1 MQNMKQY
8 NGILVPLVTPFN
20 EKGKIDRPHFEKMIE
35 GILTYDCHPFVIGT
49 TGEGLSIGERERQ
62 EVIAILAGFNR
73 TGVTLYASV
82 SDVCH
87 QVMIE
92 RAKRYAD
99 EGVHVMVAHLPPH
112 YTLSPSGMHI
122 WFETLADQSPR
133 PVMLY
138 NIPSTTHMSIPLDIA
153 ERLSQHPNIVGI
165 KDSEKDE
172 QRLKESAERWKDRA
186 DFSHFTGWAAKSF
199 DGLKWGSDGLVPSS
213 ANLVPS
219 VYSRLYRAVNNGD
232 DQEAK
237 NMQGVSDHVGQLY
250 QQGRLLPDSLSALK
264 VMMKAIGLCETFVL
278 PPLNRL
284 SEEEEEKL
292 QTAFLTYYYNLKAL
306 LD

>member
-1 MQNMKQY
+1 MKQY
-8 NGILVPLVTPFN
+8 NGILVPLVTPLN
-20 EKGKIDRPHFEKMIE
+20 ERGKIDRPHLEKMIE
-35 GILTYDCHPFVIGT
+35 GILTYNCHPFVMGT
-49 TGEGLSIGERERQ
+49 TGEGLSIAERERQ
-62 EVIAILAGFNR
+62 EMIAILAGFNR

-87 QVMIE
+87 QTMIE

-112 YTLSPSGMHI
+112 YTLSPPGMHT
-122 WFETLADQSPR
+122 WFETLADQSPQ

-138 NIPSTTHMSIPLDIA
+138 NIPATTHMSLPIDIA

-219 VYSRLYRAVNNGD
+219 VYSKLYRAIMRGD

-237 NMQGVSDHVGQLY
+237 NMQVVSDHVGQLY

-264 VMMKAIGLCETFVL
+264 VMMKAIGLCEPFVL

-284 SEEEEEKL
+284 GAEEEEKL
-292 QTAFLTYYYNLKAL
+292 QTAFLTYYSNLKSV